1 MTRQS
6 VKTAIEEHFV
16 CLFQLLIYFYIVL
29 MCSKGRNSDATWT
42 QRFRGKASLSL
53 RKYTWSVCAS
63 PVPLNGLC
71 VLFVHCFIYLFKQRR
86 NRFRFQS
93 SRDQAWSNAGPFAL
107 RCDNDS
113 LIDLMFKKAVE
124 VHTSGAGLA
133 GVGPPCRPC
142 RRWSWSWW
150 RTFLQLQRASRSAR
164 S

>member
-1 MTRQS
+1 MSRPS
-6 VKTAIEEHFV
+6 VKTAIEEHCV
-16 CLFQLLIYFYIVL
+16 CLFQLLIYFYFVL
-29 MCSKGRNSDATWT
+29 MWSNGWISDATWT
-42 QRFRGKASLSL
+42 QRFRGKAGLAL

-71 VLFVHCFIYLFKQRR
+71 VLFAHCFIYLFKQRR

-93 SRDQAWSNAGPFAL
+93 SRDQEKNADPFAL
-107 RCDNDS
+107 RCYNNS
-113 LIDLMFKKAVE
+113 LIYLMFKKAVE
-124 VHTSGAGLA
+124 VHTSGAGLV
-133 GVGPPCRPC
+133 GVGPPSRPC